1 MLSLAA
7 RQLIRKFNVH
17 FFAQPNMQLQGK
29 AAQRIKLLLDNA
41 TTPQVLSNRVC
52 CACSFCS
59 MCHCMVAFAIRLS
72 TCRLARNCSNDR
84 SRRSVGPQGRGTM
97 RSWILKGSMWEGL
110 HVHASAPQHIA
121 HCRHHGSARFPFLAW
136 LFSFC
141 LMCGEVPS
149 GLALG

>member
-1 MLSLAA
+1 MSISSPSRTCSSKGRLHSASNCSWTTRPLRRFSATV
-7 RQLIRKFNVH
+7 FVVH
-17 FFAQPNMQLQGK
+17 ACGDDFM
-29 AAQRIKLLLDNA
+29 
-41 TTPQVLSNRVC
+41 VL
-52 CACSFCS
+52 CSI
-59 MCHCMVAFAIRLS
+59 CHCMFAFAIRLS

-110 HVHASAPQHIA
+110 HVHASAPQHIV